1 LSFPFSANKR
11 KLPFAISSVSLTYIL
26 YICIIY
32 FIHIRK
38 HIQIHIHIT
47 LHYSRGTLKT
57 EAQAVFLNSFTVCS
71 SYKRKFAVSS
81 FVDKET
87 NRSYPFANGPNGLS
101 YLCPSTVVLSS
112 LRVYSTYHTFIKPET
127 NLYS

>member
-1 LSFPFSANKR
+1 MYTV
-11 KLPFAISSVSLTYIL
+11 VSN
-26 YICIIY
+26 
-32 FIHIRK
+32 R
-38 HIQIHIHIT
+38 
-47 LHYSRGTLKT
+47 TLKT

-87 NRSYPFANGPNGLS
+87 NRSYPFANVLNRLS
-101 YLCPSTVVLSS
+101 YLCLSTIVFSS
-112 LRVYSTYHTFIKPET
+112 LRIYNVYHTFIKPET